1 MPGLEDDLK
10 LRNWLS
16 ILTYDA
22 FKFAKIGGELLVEW
36 TEEGLV
42 LRLPGVQIDTEGV
55 HSKFKLLPAPV
66 FAPAVPD
73 PEQEPTP

>member
-10 LRNWLS
+10 LQNWLS

-22 FKFAKIGGELLVEW
+22 FKYAKIGGELLIEW

-42 LRLPGVQIDTEGV
+42 LRLPGVQIDTEWV
-55 HSKFKLLPAPV
+55 NSKFKKYVELTAENLAEV
-66 FAPAVPD
+66 
-73 PEQEPTP
+73 EQP

>member
-10 LRNWLS
+10 LQNWLS

-22 FKFAKIGGELLVEW
+22 FKYAKIGGELLIEW

-42 LRLPGVQIDTEGV
+42 LRLPGVQIDTEWV
-55 HSKFKLLPAPV
+55 NSKFKKYVELTAENLAEVDQP
-66 FAPAVPD
+66 
-73 PEQEPTP
+73 